1 MRPKKETAQKE
12 ILLANR
18 SRSQWI
24 VLIKFHDVNQT
35 FSFLNASFWQ
45 PETRWNVSFPSTTNY
60 IFLYIHLKEVH
71 SIPHIDW
78 EGFHHA
84 KFKRIQEFDYHTEK
98 YKYKHIYFKDLSM
111 TNVWDNPA
119 GKYKSV

>member
-1 MRPKKETAQKE
+1 MLHSDKQKQDE
-12 ILLANR
+12 MYN
-18 SRSQWI
+18 
-24 VLIKFHDVNQT
+24 LI
-35 FSFLNASFWQ
+35 
-45 PETRWNVSFPSTTNY
+45 PSTTNY

-84 KFKRIQEFDYHTEK
+84 KFKRIQEFDYHTEN

-111 TNVWDNPA
+111 TNIWDNPA